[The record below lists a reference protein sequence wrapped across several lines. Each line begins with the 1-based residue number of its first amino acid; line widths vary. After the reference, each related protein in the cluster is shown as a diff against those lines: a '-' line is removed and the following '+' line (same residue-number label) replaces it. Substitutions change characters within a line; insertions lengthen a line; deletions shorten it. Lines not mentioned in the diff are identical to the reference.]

1 MKFAHHIRDILHQ
14 RNAKYTQPRGE
25 TGHAYNDL
33 PPWRYAQL
41 PEAFGC
47 QGWWSGRVATVA
59 ELEQALTAIN
69 AHDGGAYLEV
79 MIPPEES
86 QPLAETLIETMHQT
100 ATPHPEAAE

>member
-1 MKFAHHIRDILHQ
+1 MDSKSVVIVLNNGLYGVEALLS
-14 RNAKYTQPRGE
+14 E

-33 PPWRYAQL
+33 PPWRYSQL

-47 QGWWSGRVATVA
+47 KGWWSGRVATVA
-59 ELEQALTAIN
+59 ELEQALAAIN

-100 ATPHPEAAE
+100 ATPSHSEPST

>member
-1 MKFAHHIRDILHQ
+1 MFIKPVGTWLRGIVNIVDVHARRPRAEYAPYLA
-14 RNAKYTQPRGE
+14 AKAGLWTL
-25 TGHAYNDL
+25 T
-33 PPWRYAQL
+33 
-41 PEAFGC
+41 EALA
-47 QGWWSGRVATVA
+47 V
-59 ELEQALTAIN
+59 ELEQALAAIN